1 MNLDKLILGQYI
13 PGDSLIHRLDPR
25 TKLISAVWFIILI
38 FMSSGWWTYG
48 LLGITILAA
57 AKLSGIPLSYYING
71 LKPLTML
78 ILITVVFQLMFSQG
92 ETILVEFGW
101 FRITLEGLIN
111 AVMIIIRFVLIVF
124 MSTILTLTTTP
135 LEIADGIEAL
145 LNPLKRFKVPVQ
157 EIALILSIALR
168 FVPTLMQETEKI
180 MNAQRARGVDF
191 SAGNLLERMKKVV
204 PLLIPLFISS
214 IDRAD
219 QLAIAMTARGYRGGD
234 SRTKLRQLIWTK
246 YDYVVL
252 AIFTMLTALLFA
264 ARFIIG

>member
-1 MNLDKLILGQYI
+1 MDKLILGQYL

-25 TKLISAVWFIILI
+25 TKLIASVWFIILI
-38 FMSSGWWTYG
+38 FMASAWWTYG
-48 LLGITILAA
+48 LLIAIVFTAA
-57 AKLSGIPLSYYING
+57 WLSDIPIRYYINS
-71 LKPLTML
+71 LKPLTLL

-92 ETILVEFGW
+92 DTVVFELGW
-101 FRITLEGLIN
+101 INITLEGIIN
-111 AVMIIIRFVLIVF
+111 AIKIIIRFVLIVF

-135 LEIADGIEAL
+135 LEIADGIESL
-145 LNPLKRFKVPVQ
+145 LRPLKRFKVPVQ

-191 SAGNLLERMKKVV
+191 SSGNLMERMKKVV

-219 QLAIAMTARGYRGGD
+219 QLAVAMTARGYRGGD
-234 SRTKLRQLIWTK
+234 QRTKLRQLTWSTA
-246 YDYVVL
+246 DTYVMVL
-252 AIFTMLTALLFA
+252 FVGVTLILGLV
-264 ARFIIG
+264 RFVF

>member
-1 MNLDKLILGQYI
+1 MDKLILGQYI
-13 PGDSLIHRLDPR
+13 PGDSIIHRLDPR
-25 TKLISAVWFIILI
+25 TKLIASIWFILLI
-38 FMSSGWWTYG
+38 FMASFWWSYLVLIG
-48 LLGITILAA
+48 LVLLAA
-57 AKLSGIPLSYYING
+57 LISEIPLRYYING

-78 ILITVVFQLMFSQG
+78 ILITVLFQLIFSQG
-92 ETILVEFGW
+92 GTTVFELGFIN
-101 FRITLEGLIN
+101 ITVEGLIN
-111 AVMIIIRFVLIVF
+111 AVKIILRFVLIVF

-145 LNPLKRFKVPVQ
+145 LRPLKRFKVPVQ

-191 SAGNLLERMKKVV
+191 SSGSLVERMKKVV

-219 QLAIAMTARGYRGGD
+219 QLAVAMTARGYRGGD
-234 SRTKLRQLIWTK
+234 HRTKLRQLAWSKNDVIAFGVFF
-246 YDYVVL
+246 VVSLIL
-252 AIFTMLTALLFA
+252 AVGLF
-264 ARFIIG
+264 I

>member
-1 MNLDKLILGQYI
+1 MILDKLVLGQYI
-13 PGDSLIHRLDPR
+13 PGDSIIHRLDPR
-25 TKLISAVWFIILI
+25 TKLLASIWFIVLI
-38 FMSSGWWTYG
+38 FTLSAWWTY
-48 LLGITILAA
+48 LFMIALVLTA
-57 AKLSGIPLSYYING
+57 AKVSDIPIRYYING

-78 ILITVVFQLMFSQG
+78 ILITVIFQLIFSQG
-92 ETILVEFGW
+92 ETTVFEFG
-101 FRITLEGLIN
+101 FIHITIEGLIN
-111 AVMIIIRFVLIVF
+111 AVKIIIRFVLIVF

-135 LEIADGIEAL
+135 LEIADGIESIL
-145 LNPLKRFKVPVQ
+145 KPLKRFKVPVQ

-191 SAGNLLERMKKVV
+191 SSGNLLERMKKVV

-234 SRTKLRQLIWTK
+234 HRTKLRQLSWETRDLLVFILF
-246 YDYVVL
+246 L
-252 AIFTMLTALLFA
+252 AITAVMLIV
-264 ARFIIG
+264 RFI

>member
-1 MNLDKLILGQYI
+1 MDKLILGQYI

-25 TKLISAVWFIILI
+25 TKLLTSVWFILLI
-38 FMSSGWWTYG
+38 FMASTWWTYLVLVG
-48 LLGITILAA
+48 LVLGAA
-57 AKLSGIPLSYYING
+57 LLSGIPIRYYING

-78 ILITVVFQLMFSQG
+78 ILVTVIFQLVFSKG
-92 ETILVEFGW
+92 ETTIFEIGF
-101 FRITLEGLIN
+101 INISLEGLIN
-111 AVMIIIRFVLIVF
+111 SIKIIIRFVLIVF

-135 LEIADGIEAL
+135 LEIADGIESL
-145 LNPLKRFKVPVQ
+145 LKPLKRFKVPVQ

-191 SAGNLLERMKKVV
+191 SSGSLIERMKKVV

-219 QLAIAMTARGYRGGD
+219 QLAVAMTARGYRGGD
-234 SRTKLRQLIWTK
+234 HRTKLRQLSWTQN
-246 YDYVVL
+246 DFIAFGVFGVVTL
-252 AIFTMLTALLFA
+252 ILFFG
-264 ARFIIG
+264 RFLVLR